1 MSRIARQGRKT
12 AENRAKGS
20 RFQPACAAAGALALT
35 LALAS
40 AAQAQSRSGI
50 TVNSDV
56 LNSLGPGPAAAPL
69 APLAPAAPAT
79 PLSPRSSDG
88 AASFGQAPTYQAQPY
103 QAPAYPPAGG
113 SGGPAFQPY
122 GGGNVVVTR
131 PGTLLFPPLE
141 PPTSTLTP
149 GFEDNHAART
159 EAMTNAFAE
168 GPEPSSQ
175 LLIPLD
181 EGEGRAVGNGGAGN
195 SGGDSVVVFMDNL
208 PPVDDS
214 AAAADAPRLTLR
226 RPPMAA
232 PDPAPRKPEVSP
244 EMLAEVGVTTVD
256 DSAAA
261 LAPEFQAA
269 EAEEAPEAAPLT
281 KVETVAIEPDPLPVP
296 AEAPA
301 AEAMKEP
308 APQVAAVPKDTAP
321 VSSAEM
327 APPQKPM
334 PGAMSEPTADGPVSL
349 LPAESAD
356 TSAEGMPA
364 NDTAA
369 NDTATNDTA
378 APVSS
383 AEVAAPVSPAPAM
396 EEAAAQPAPGV
407 QTASLTVGSSLEDM
421 TVTFDNE
428 SAELTD
434 LVQAELRNLADSL
447 RASQDGRI
455 QVLGFASAKDGSQDL
470 ARKLALSRALKVRT
484 FLIDA
489 GVSSTRIQVRSLGD
503 QSGAGPANRV
513 DIRPIDS

>member
-1 MSRIARQGRKT
+1 MSRIARHGRKS
-12 AENRAKGS
+12 AENRARIR

-35 LALAS
+35 LALAPD
-40 AAQAQSRSGI
+40 AQAQSRSGI

-69 APLAPAAPAT
+69 APLAPDAPAT

-88 AASFGQAPTYQAQPY
+88 AASAGQAFQAQPYQAQPY

-113 SGGPAFQPY
+113 SSGPAFQPY
-122 GGGNVVVTR
+122 GGSNVVVTR

-149 GFEDNHAART
+149 GFQDNHAART

-181 EGEGRAVGNGGAGN
+181 DGGAAPAGN

-232 PDPAPRKPEVSP
+232 PEPAARKPEVSP

-256 DSAAA
+256 DSAAT

-269 EAEEAPEAAPLT
+269 EAEETPEAAPLT
-281 KVETVAIEPDPLPVP
+281 EVETVAIESDPLPAP

-301 AEAMKEP
+301 AEAVSEP
-308 APQVAAVPKDTAP
+308 TPQVAAV
-321 VSSAEM
+321 SSAEI
-327 APPQKPM
+327 APPQ
-334 PGAMSEPTADGPVSL
+334 EPTADAVSEPATDGPVSL
-349 LPAESAD
+349 LPTESAEPAKPAD
-356 TSAEGMPA
+356 MTANDMPA
-364 NDTAA
+364 NESAEEP
-369 NDTATNDTA
+369 A

-383 AEVAAPVSPAPAM
+383 AEVAAPVDSSPAAPAM
-396 EEAAAQPAPGV
+396 EDSAAQPAPGV
-407 QTASLTVGSSLEDM
+407 QTASLTVGSPLEDM
-421 TVTFDNE
+421 TVTFDND

-434 LVQAELRNLADSL
+434 LVQDELRSLADSL
-447 RASQDGRI
+447 RTNQDGRI

-489 GVSSTRIQVRSLGD
+489 GVPSTRIQVRSLGD